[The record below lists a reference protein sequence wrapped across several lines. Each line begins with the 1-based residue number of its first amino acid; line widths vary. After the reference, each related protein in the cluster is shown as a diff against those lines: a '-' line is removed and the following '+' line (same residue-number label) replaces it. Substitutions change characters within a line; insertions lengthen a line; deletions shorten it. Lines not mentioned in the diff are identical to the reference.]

1 MRKISKLLAPSMLLL
16 AGSLHAENLF
26 YNGSFELGK
35 CGYSILRDFRPKVN
49 PKLETNLPVLD
60 RSTKTEGEFS
70 LRIDNPHQEGY
81 TLECREFNLPANATV
96 NISFYAKT
104 DGGGDIQPRT
114 EFRAPHIPINVVH
127 RSFYLS
133 KDWKKYS
140 TSSARSSPSYWL
152 WSLPC

>member
-1 MRKISKLLAPSMLLL
+1 MRNITKLLAPSMLLL

-35 CGYSILRDFRPKVN
+35 CGYSILRNFRPKAN

-81 TLECREFNLPANATV
+81 TLECREFNLPANATA

-104 DGGGDIQPRT
+104 DGSGDIQPRT

-127 RSFYLS
+127 RSFHLR
-133 KDWKKYS
+133 KERKKYCCK
-140 TSSARSSPSYWL
+140 RFG
-152 WSLPC
+152 C